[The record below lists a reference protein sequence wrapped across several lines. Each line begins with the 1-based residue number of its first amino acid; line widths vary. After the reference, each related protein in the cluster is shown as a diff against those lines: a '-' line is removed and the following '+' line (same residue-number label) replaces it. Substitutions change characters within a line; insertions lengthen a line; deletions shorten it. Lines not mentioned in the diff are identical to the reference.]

1 MKTYKIIRFRF
12 KGKNRTIKTGLSLEK
27 AQAHCKDPKSSGNGW
42 FDGTLKKTN
51 TNMKIKK
58 PNKLV
63 KTDKQEESA
72 YIVFW
77 SIIVG
82 GILLAVTIISHY
94 L

>member
-1 MKTYKIIRFRF
+1 
-12 KGKNRTIKTGLSLEK
+12 
-27 AQAHCKDPKSSGNGW
+27 
-42 FDGTLKKTN
+42 
-51 TNMKIKK
+51 MKIKK

-72 YIVFW
+72 YFVFW
-77 SIIVG
+77 SIIVA

>member
-1 MKTYKIIRFRF
+1 MK
-12 KGKNRTIKTGLSLEK
+12 N
-27 AQAHCKDPKSSGNGW
+27 Q
-42 FDGTLKKTN
+42 
-51 TNMKIKK
+51 K

-72 YIVFW
+72 FIVFW

-82 GILLAVTIISHY
+82 GILLAVTIISNY

>member
-1 MKTYKIIRFRF
+1 
-12 KGKNRTIKTGLSLEK
+12 
-27 AQAHCKDPKSSGNGW
+27 
-42 FDGTLKKTN
+42 
-51 TNMKIKK
+51 MKIKK
-58 PNKLV
+58 QNKLV

-82 GILLAVTIISHY
+82 GILLAVSIIMHY